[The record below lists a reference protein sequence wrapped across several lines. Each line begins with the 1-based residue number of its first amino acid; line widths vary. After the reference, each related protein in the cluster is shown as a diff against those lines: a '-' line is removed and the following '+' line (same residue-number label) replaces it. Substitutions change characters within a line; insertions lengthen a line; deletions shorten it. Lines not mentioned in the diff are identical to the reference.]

1 MTKYVDA
8 SPLELLEGR
17 LLPSDLP
24 SLALTRFRNLGQDQI
39 RCIDVIRSV
48 AKRNCSF
55 FDRSKAAGDDRQQ
68 PLHKSRTAKKTD
80 TPFGRL
86 LRSFWPWQRAT
97 ASGEI
102 EGQLSHFCWDSCHLG
117 EWPESA

>member
-17 LLPSDLP
+17 LLPSDLS

-39 RCIDVIRSV
+39 RCIDVIHSI
-48 AKRNCSF
+48 AKGNLSF

-68 PLHKSRTAKKTD
+68 PRRT
-80 TPFGRL
+80 
-86 LRSFWPWQRAT
+86 
-97 ASGEI
+97 
-102 EGQLSHFCWDSCHLG
+102 
-117 EWPESA
+117 